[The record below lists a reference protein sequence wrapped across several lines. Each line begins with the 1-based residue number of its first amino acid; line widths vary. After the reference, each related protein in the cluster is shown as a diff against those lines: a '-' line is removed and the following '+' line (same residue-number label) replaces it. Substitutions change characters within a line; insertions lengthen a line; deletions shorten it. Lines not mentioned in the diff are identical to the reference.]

1 MLDSIWD
8 MLAIVGLGGLI
19 VGGIILIA
27 FWKVLSA
34 SFITTCFDF
43 IGGCNPWLKQTVRRQ
58 RSGNARWSEQASQ
71 QYLPAS
77 YKNRHRH
84 TLPFEGPW
92 QAVNG
97 GGDEATS
104 HSWEIKSQRY
114 AYDFIFDDPGYS
126 PDPFQHYRLDSFPS
140 LGREILATCD
150 GVVVETA
157 DDARDLLWPD
167 PMTARTNPFIKDI
180 RGNYV
185 VIDYGEGEF
194 GLYAHLKRGS
204 VCVVPGELVKH
215 GQVIGCCGNSGNTTE
230 PHLHFQLQT
239 SQDFYEAHGLPV
251 RFSQVMVLDPAA
263 AEFAWKKVT
272 NLLPVRGM
280 ILKAVEKDAGA
291 PGARAKLGR
300 TVT

>member
-1 MLDSIWD
+1 MLDSAWD
-8 MLAIVGLGGLI
+8 ILAIVGLIGI
-19 VGGIILIA
+19 VVCGIIGA
-27 FWKVLSA
+27 MFWKELSA
-34 SFITTCFDF
+34 EFVTRSFDF
-43 IGGCNPWLKQTVRRQ
+43 IGGLNPWLRRTTKRQ
-58 RSGNARWSEQASQ
+58 LQGNARWTEQESQ
-71 QYLPAS
+71 QYLPAH
-77 YKNRHRH
+77 YKSPHRH
-84 TLPFEGPW
+84 SLPFDGAW

-97 GGDEATS
+97 GGDEESS

-150 GVVVETA
+150 GVVVEAA

-167 PMTARTNPFIKDI
+167 PPTARTNPFIKDI

-185 VIDYGEGEF
+185 VIDHGEGEF

-204 VCVVPGELVKH
+204 VCVVPGELVKR

-239 SQDFYEAHGLPV
+239 AQDFYAAHGLPV
-251 RFSQVMVLDPAA
+251 RFAKVMVLDPAA
-263 AEFAWKKVT
+263 AEFAWKKVS

-291 PGARAKLGR
+291 PGARAKRGR